1 MNINKLKLTFGILFS
16 GAVLSVIAITTF
28 GTSKESIHTNTVYT
42 AASSAPSATQVS
54 TSLATNEKTLDT
66 DFYIKQ
72 CEDLIQQYFDITI
85 SDAEYNTTVRLMDEY
100 AINTIKSNEEA
111 EINLDFERNEYS
123 AEERDM
129 RLKDVQ
135 MHYDYLQT
143 KLQTLGTNYIACDIY
158 SKSIDNYD
166 NYSINFDAKTNKP
179 LLLFHNSAANPA
191 DVMPTMTDDE
201 LTTIGSDYIKRFHL
215 ADIQTPKIDYINTG
229 NNCFALFKDAN
240 DPSKKVALLINAA
253 TGKVFGIYLEGY
265 VDFMMQ
271 D

>member
-28 GTSKESIHTNTVYT
+28 GTSKDSIHTNTVYT

-54 TSLATNEKTLDT
+54 TRLATNEKTLDT

-72 CEDLIQQYFDITI
+72 CEDLIQQYFEVTI
-85 SDAEYNTTVRLMDEY
+85 SDDQYNSTIELIDEY

-111 EINLDFERNEYS
+111 EINLDFERNEYTT
-123 AEERDM
+123 EERDM
-129 RLKDVQ
+129 RLQDVQ
-135 MHYDYLQT
+135 RHYDYLQT
-143 KLQTLGTNYIACDIY
+143 KLQTLGTNYIKCDIY
-158 SKSIDNYD
+158 SKSTNNYE
-166 NYSINFDAKTNKP
+166 NYVIEFDAKTNKP
-179 LLLFHNSAANPA
+179 LLLFHDSAKNPV
-191 DVMPTMTDDE
+191 DVMPTMSDDE

-215 ADIQTPKIDYINTG
+215 ADIENPKIDYISTG

-253 TGKVFGIYLEGY
+253 TGKVFGIYLDGW

>member
-28 GTSKESIHTNTVYT
+28 GTSKDSIHTNTVYT

-129 RLKDVQ
+129 RLQDVQ
-135 MHYDYLQT
+135 MHYDYLQN
-143 KLQTLGTNYIACDIY
+143 KLQTLGTNYIECDIY
-158 SKSIDNYD
+158 SKSSDNYD
-166 NYSINFDAKTNKP
+166 YYIDFDAKTNKP
-179 LLLFHNSAANPA
+179 LLLFHNLAGNPV
-191 DVMPTMTDDE
+191 DVTATMSDDE
-201 LTTIGSDYIKRFHL
+201 LTALGSDYIKKFHL
-215 ADIQTPKIDYINTG
+215 ADIQVPKIDYIRTG
-229 NNCFALFKDAN
+229 NTCFALFKDAN
-240 DPSKKVALLINAA
+240 DPSKKVALLIDAA
-253 TGKVFGIYLEGY
+253 TSKVFGIYLEGY